1 VENNLQIL
9 LVDGEFTVQL
19 VGPGAAAAAAAT
31 AGNTAPFD
39 PQQLRVEA
47 AVTSKEA
54 RVAFPLG
61 KHLPA
66 LKAAAT
72 IYSFALEQVRTEYY
86 ILILPAGEQGSIRG
100 AGQCFWHA
108 VVCRFA
114 NW

>member
-1 VENNLQIL
+1 LQTL

-19 VGPGAAAAAAAT
+19 VGPGAAAAAANA
-31 AGNTAPFD
+31 APVD

-47 AVTSKEA
+47 AVTSKQA

-86 ILILPAGEQGSIRG
+86 ILILPAGVQNSDSASAELVGSACMVMHVVAKG
-100 AGQCFWHA
+100 AA
-108 VVCRFA
+108 SR
-114 NW
+114 